1 MRNLKGAKISALQKQ
16 KANAGSSTESE
27 LIARSDALSDV
38 VWSRYFLF
46 EQEYSMEPSIL
57 HQDNESTIKL
67 LNNGRRSSKSTKHV
81 NYRFFAVHGKVKE
94 GEIEVNYCPTATM
107 WADGL
112 TKPLQGKM
120 FEDFRNHLLN
130 QGGLKR

>member
-67 LNNGRRSSKSTKHV
+67 LNNGRRSSKRTKHV
-81 NYRFFAVHGKVKE
+81 NNRFFAVHGKVNE
-94 GEIEVNYCPTATM
+94 GEIEVDYCPTATM
-107 WADGL
+107 
-112 TKPLQGKM
+112 
-120 FEDFRNHLLN
+120 
-130 QGGLKR
+130 